1 MDLVLGLISLVSHID
16 SFIQCYAYKPKEPGR
31 PSWSFSLWSGLWGI
45 GQCNINGIFLA
56 GYQYPSLS
64 YAWVMPPSYALRAL
78 GRPLYQI
85 MPCRSAGLA
94 AIFLWFSGLA
104 LFCPRQSILD
114 VAIRVSEL
122 RAVTSSSAI
131 LFCFLLL
138 FLSLFMTQ
146 CAFLLCF
153 SSILVFVC
161 FFFPFLWPF
170 PSVSISFDSS
180 LLLLRCSSVALFIH
194 SHSLP
199 CCHFCLFVFCAFWS
213 SFIWAVYMVGW
224 QRHRHTWGHTQTTC
238 RNTVI
243 HRQTHTH
250 TNSQTLKTQHRRDS
264 QLYTHIHKHC
274 HTVWLNQEEGCFQDE
289 SLYTVFISLPLLWN
303 NSLQKL
309 KPWQQPLQPWLW
321 DLGHMT
327 SL

>member
-161 FFFPFLWPF
+161 FFF
-170 PSVSISFDSS
+170 SFSLALPLCLHLFRFIPPPAPLFICCPVYSLPLSS
-180 LLLLRCSSVALFIH
+180 LLSFLSFCLLCFLIFFYLSCLHGGLTETQTHMGAHTNYMQKH
-194 SHSLP
+194 SHS
-199 CCHFCLFVFCAFWS
+199 
-213 SFIWAVYMVGW
+213 
-224 QRHRHTWGHTQTTC
+224 
-238 RNTVI
+238 
-243 HRQTHTH
+243 
-250 TNSQTLKTQHRRDS
+250 
-264 QLYTHIHKHC
+264 
-274 HTVWLNQEEGCFQDE
+274 
-289 SLYTVFISLPLLWN
+289 
-303 NSLQKL
+303 
-309 KPWQQPLQPWLW
+309 
-321 DLGHMT
+321 
-327 SL
+327 